1 MADPSR
7 PQPYRPGAVSLFFV
21 AKAGVFA
28 AGLLDLA
35 AGPGA
40 PHRLGDRS
48 HVLAATGAVTTTLV
62 AVVLGARMA
71 LQRNAAVRH
80 AELKRLL
87 VDISWNA
94 FAAAGNA
101 ETPGKVVP
109 FPTAPADGER
119 AASGT
124 GADRVS
130 VARPQSGQRRR
141 GRGRGRGTTTAGGA
155 DRPPV
160 GGRRPA
166 ASRVARRG

>member
-7 PQPYRPGAVSLFFV
+7 PPPYRPGAVSLFFV

-28 AGLLDLA
+28 AGFWIWLLVLVLDTDQA
-35 AGPGA
+35 NGA
-40 PHRLGDRS
+40 
-48 HVLAATGAVTTTLV
+48 HVLAAAGAVTTTLV
-62 AVVLGARMA
+62 GVVLGARLA

-109 FPTAPADGER
+109 FPTVSSDGER
-119 AASGT
+119 SGR
-124 GADRVS
+124 GAGDRVS
-130 VARPQSGQRRR
+130 MFDRGSTNERAPGRDRGGNGERRR
-141 GRGRGRGTTTAGGA
+141 
-155 DRPPV
+155 
-160 GGRRPA
+160 
-166 ASRVARRG
+166 